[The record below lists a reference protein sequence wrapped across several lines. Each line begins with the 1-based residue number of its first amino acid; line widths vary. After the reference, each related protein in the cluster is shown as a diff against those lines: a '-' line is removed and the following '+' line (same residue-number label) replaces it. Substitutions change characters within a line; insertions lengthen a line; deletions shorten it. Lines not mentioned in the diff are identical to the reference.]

1 MEMNFSDEGR
11 TKDSLFSL
19 TVRRFQCKGVIDHGF
34 EIFSCINFQSVYVV
48 MAIFFKMYII
58 LQHPYTQS
66 PSAPAVLHRPLLKS
80 KIPN

>member
-1 MEMNFSDEGR
+1 MDLKYLAVLIFNQG
-11 TKDSLFSL
+11 
-19 TVRRFQCKGVIDHGF
+19 VRCDGH
-34 EIFSCINFQSVYVV
+34 
-48 MAIFFKMYII
+48 FFKMYII